1 MHPAPTPNDVARDPI
16 LDGSDSLRLVRLRL
30 ALTLIAVAI
39 LPVVALA
46 PLVRAVAEDARMA
59 HHQRLDTEAGVTA
72 VTLDRELEEIHA
84 SAMDLL
90 ADPAIQAAVAD
101 AATPE
106 ARALAETRLARLT
119 VSASSAV
126 TGVVLLQGS
135 VVRGSVGDGAGLTS
149 TTGQGS
155 TTADA

>member
-59 HHQRLDTEAGVTA
+59 HHQRLDTEAGATA
-72 VTLDRELEEIHA
+72 VALDRELEAIHA

-90 ADPAIQAAVAD
+90 ADPAIQAAVAG

-126 TGVVLLQGS
+126 TGVG
-135 VVRGSVGDGAGLTS
+135 RRR
-149 TTGQGS
+149 
-155 TTADA
+155 